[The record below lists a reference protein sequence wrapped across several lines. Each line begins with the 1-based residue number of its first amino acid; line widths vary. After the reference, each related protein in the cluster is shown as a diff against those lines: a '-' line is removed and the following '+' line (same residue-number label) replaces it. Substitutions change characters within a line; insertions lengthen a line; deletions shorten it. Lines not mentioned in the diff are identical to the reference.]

1 MTALTRLFTAL
12 ILMCSLSS
20 AHAATEV
27 IELNFRMA
35 EDVLPVANSILGSDG
50 RATAYGNQLIVN
62 APEHKITELRSILVK
77 IDTQPRRLLISVDT
91 QGNQYGSERGF
102 QADGTLGGRHG
113 EIVIGQ
119 GEQHGRDQ
127 VRIIRNNTQGR
138 NGSLQTVQTLEG
150 SAALVQVGQSIPQRS
165 SHYSPYGQ
173 VQERTEYRAVNQGF
187 YVTATVVGEQVQIEI
202 DSQND
207 HRSRQHQG
215 VINTQQTSSRVS
227 GRLGEWI
234 NVSGVQSDHSYNQN
248 GFTQKRYSTTQE
260 NNQLQIKVEVIN

>member
-12 ILMCSLSS
+12 ILMCSLS
-20 AHAATEV
+20 AAYAATEV

-35 EDVLPVANSILGSDG
+35 EDVLSVANSILGSDG

-165 SHYSPYGQ
+165 TSYGPYGQ
-173 VQERTEYRAVNQGF
+173 SKSALNI
-187 YVTATVVGEQVQIEI
+187 A
-202 DSQND
+202 
-207 HRSRQHQG
+207 
-215 VINTQQTSSRVS
+215 
-227 GRLGEWI
+227 
-234 NVSGVQSDHSYNQN
+234 QSTKA
-248 GFTQKRYSTTQE
+248 FM
-260 NNQLQIKVEVIN
+260 